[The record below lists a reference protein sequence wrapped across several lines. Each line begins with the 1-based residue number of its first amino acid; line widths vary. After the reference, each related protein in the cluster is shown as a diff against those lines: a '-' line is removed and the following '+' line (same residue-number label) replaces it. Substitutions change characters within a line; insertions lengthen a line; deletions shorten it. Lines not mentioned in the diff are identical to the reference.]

1 MTRIFRPEVRVSM
14 ATGLTWEF
22 VVTSSATTCAEHAE
36 EMVQFCDQLYSAF
49 GEFFLPLE
57 IRYNITKFDRD
68 MEIRP
73 DTDAGE
79 LVKRKLRNEDGI
91 HASEFIE
98 SADIGG
104 SGVRWIPR
112 VPFDRNRYKIY
123 FDGTDYPIERSDCIS
138 YRNGKPRQEL
148 NIPDPLEMTVTYR
161 PAGNIPSV
169 TTDYVLTVSVSM
181 HGDIWLRMSDNGKQN
196 RAYLKDFFS
205 DITDAIS
212 AELINRDTYK
222 TSDFWNDLS
231 VYSSDDDYIELK
243 PEAIY

>member
-1 MTRIFRPEVRVSM
+1 M

-57 IRYNITKFDRD
+57 IKYNITKFDRD
-68 MEIRP
+68 TEIRP

-79 LVKRKLRNEDGI
+79 LVKRELRNENGI
-91 HASEFIE
+91 HVSEFIE
-98 SADIGG
+98 STDIGE
-104 SGVRWIPR
+104 SGAYWIPH
-112 VPFDRNRYKIY
+112 VLFDRNRYKIY
-123 FDGTDYPIERSDCIS
+123 FDRTDYQIERSDCIS
-138 YRNGKPRQEL
+138 YQNGNPRQEL
-148 NIPDPLEMTVTYR
+148 NISDPLEMTVAYR
-161 PAGNIPSV
+161 PAGNTPSV

-181 HGDIWLRMSDNGKQN
+181 HSDIWLRMSDNGKRN
-196 RAYLKDFFS
+196 RAYLRDFFS
-205 DITDAIS
+205 DIADAIS
-212 AELINRDTYK
+212 AEFINRDKYE

-231 VYSSDDDYIELK
+231 VYSSDDAYIELK

>member
-1 MTRIFRPEVRVSM
+1 M

-36 EMVQFCDQLYSAF
+36 EMVQLCDQLYSAF

-57 IRYNITKFDRD
+57 IRYSIIKFDQD
-68 MEIRP
+68 TEIRP

-79 LVKRKLRNEDGI
+79 LVKRELRNEDGI
-91 HASEFIE
+91 HVSKFVE
-98 SADIGG
+98 STDIGG
-104 SGVRWIPR
+104 SAVRWIPR
-112 VPFDRNRYKIY
+112 VPFDRNRYKIH

-138 YRNGKPRQEL
+138 YRNGKPRQDL

-169 TTDYVLTVSVSM
+169 TADYVLTVSVSM
-181 HGDIWLRMSDNGKQN
+181 HSDIWLRMSDNGKQN
-196 RAYLKDFFS
+196 RAYLKGFLS
-205 DITDAIS
+205 DIADAIS
-212 AELINRDTYK
+212 AELITRDKYK

-231 VYSSDDDYIELK
+231 VYSGDDNYIELK

>member
-1 MTRIFRPEVRVSM
+1 M

-22 VVTSSATTCAEHAE
+22 VVESSATTCAEHAE
-36 EMVQFCDQLYSAF
+36 EMVQFCDQLYGAF

-57 IRYNITKFDRD
+57 IRYSIIKFGQDT
-68 MEIRP
+68 EIRP

-79 LVKRKLRNEDGI
+79 LVKRELRNEDGI
-91 HASEFIE
+91 HVSKFIE
-98 SADIGG
+98 STDIGG
-104 SGVRWIPR
+104 SGVPWIPH
-112 VPFDRNRYKIY
+112 VPFDRNRYKIH

-181 HGDIWLRMSDNGKQN
+181 HSDIWLRMSDNGKQN

-205 DITDAIS
+205 DIADAIS
-212 AELINRDTYK
+212 AELINRDKYK

-231 VYSSDDDYIELK
+231 VYSGDDDYIELK